1 MNLSEADRARL
12 ELAQRAFKAA
22 EPSAA
27 EVQTGVR
34 RARLWLGRPKRR
46 RPSWF
51 SKGLVFVVLALGS
64 LAYAKPQALADLVE
78 KSFTRPSQPESQ
90 VAGNALAVSRPEP
103 QRDAALLP
111 HGAVPVRAPTSPVTD
126 AAVATP
132 GSDVA
137 TPGSDVAPSN
147 SVVAAHRAAKKP
159 AVSASAETEPLEA
172 AAASAP
178 AEPASEALSEWG
190 RVGQALAHGDES
202 SALTALDQL
211 SQSDDPRTR
220 DKADLGRAQLFMAH
234 GNREQA
240 CALAKRLTQRSAGSR
255 IERQALALLKSCS
268 H

>member
-1 MNLSEADRARL
+1 MNLSDADRARL
-12 ELAQRAFKAA
+12 ELARRAFKAA

-64 LAYAKPQALADLVE
+64 LAYAKPQALSDLVE
-78 KSFTRPSQPESQ
+78 KSFTAPRRSASHAAGSALAAAQPERQRATAVSPPLPPSLHGPAVVTPSQ
-90 VAGNALAVSRPEP
+90 G
-103 QRDAALLP
+103 
-111 HGAVPVRAPTSPVTD
+111 
-126 AAVATP
+126 
-132 GSDVA
+132 
-137 TPGSDVAPSN
+137 
-147 SVVAAHRAAKKP
+147 VAATNAA
-159 AVSASAETEPLEA
+159 AA
-172 AAASAP
+172 AAASGSSAAVPRRVPIKKAVVSANVDEDAPGIAPAPAQAP
-178 AEPASEALSEWG
+178 AEPAAEAVSDWG

-202 SALTALDQL
+202 SALTALNQL
-211 SQSDDPRTR
+211 AKSDDPRTR

-240 CALAKRLTQRSAGSR
+240 CALAQRLTQRSAGSR

-268 H
+268 R